1 MDLGL
6 KDKVAIVTG
15 AGRGIGRA
23 IALTLAEE
31 GAKVAVNDL
40 FTERA
45 QAAAAEVKT
54 RGGVAIAIAADV
66 TDESQVRDMVSR
78 VTQEWGTV
86 HILVNNAG
94 IPARSAEQTGDAFVG
109 PYFSQEDRE
118 AWDRVM
124 GVITQGVLNCSRAVL
139 EPMSNQGWGRIV
151 NIISDA
157 GRIGE
162 PRMVTY
168 SMAKAGVIGF
178 AKALAKEAGRYRIT
192 VNCVSPS
199 TTETETTAS
208 LFEAARQSQ
217 EGAARLEAIGRQYPL
232 YRGLGR
238 LGQPQDIANAVAFL
252 ASDRAEWIT
261 GQVLSVNGGY
271 CMV

>member
-23 IALTLAEE
+23 IVLTLAEE
-31 GAKVAVNDL
+31 GAKVAVNDI
-40 FTERA
+40 FRERA
-45 QAAAAEVKT
+45 EAVAAEVKT
-54 RGGVAIAIAADV
+54 KGGQAIAAVADV
-66 TDESQVRDMVSR
+66 TDEAQVMDMVAR
-78 VTQEWGTV
+78 VVKEWGAV

-94 IPARSAEQTGDAFVG
+94 IPARGAEEMAGGFGG
-109 PYFSQEDRE
+109 PYFTQQDRA

-124 GVITQGVLNCSRAVL
+124 DIITYGVLNCSRAVL
-139 EPMSNQGWGRIV
+139 ENMSNQGWGRIV

-157 GRIGE
+157 GRVGE
-162 PRMVTY
+162 PRLVTY
-168 SMAKAGVIGF
+168 SMAKAGVTGF
-178 AKALAKEAGRYRIT
+178 TKALAKEVGRYRIT
-192 VNCVSPS
+192 VNCVSPG
-199 TTETETTAS
+199 TTETEATAA
-208 LFEAARQSQ
+208 LFESARQSE
-217 EGAARLEAIGRQYPL
+217 EGRARLDAIGRQYPL
-232 YRGLGR
+232 YRGLER

-271 CMV
+271 SMV

>member
-6 KDKVAIVTG
+6 RDKVAIVTG

-23 IALTLAEE
+23 IVLTLAEE
-31 GAKVAVNDL
+31 GAEVAVNDV
-40 FTERA
+40 FQERA
-45 QAAAAEVKT
+45 QAVVAEVKAK
-54 RGGVAIAIAADV
+54 GGQAIAAVADV
-66 TDESQVRDMVSR
+66 TDGAQVAEMVAR
-78 VTQEWGTV
+78 VVKEWGTV

-94 IPARSAEQTGDAFVG
+94 IPARSAEEAGGAFGG
-109 PYFSQEDRE
+109 PYFSQQDQA
-118 AWDRVM
+118 AWDQVM
-124 GVITQGVLNCSRAVL
+124 NVVTYGVLNCSRAVL
-139 EPMSNQGWGRIV
+139 DHMSNQGWGRII

-157 GRIGE
+157 GRVGE
-162 PRMVTY
+162 PRLATY
-168 SMAKAGVIGF
+168 SMAKAGVTGLT
-178 AKALAKEAGRYRIT
+178 KALAKEMGRYRIT

-232 YRGLGR
+232 YKGLGR